1 MNRVLIFIL
10 KLISKFNLLKEL
22 NFLKIKNTV
31 NSIK

>member
-1 MNRVLIFIL
+1 MNRALIFIL
-10 KLISKFNLLKEL
+10 KLISKFNLLKKL